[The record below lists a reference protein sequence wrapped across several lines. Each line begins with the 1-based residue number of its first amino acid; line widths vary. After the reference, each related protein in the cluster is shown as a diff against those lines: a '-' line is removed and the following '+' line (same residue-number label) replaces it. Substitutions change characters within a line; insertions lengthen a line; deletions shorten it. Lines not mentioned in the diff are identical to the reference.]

1 MTHVMS
7 EGPAAR
13 KERQHATEAP
23 KRVIAVWHGSKAGS
37 HPLKGLYGASGG
49 PWVRN
54 SHTRPLLHFPA
65 NSTLQQVQV
74 WASWCTVS
82 LRLLGYMDTLVHFG
96 RFRLATLVN
105 SKIDSYPTGN

>member
-1 MTHVMS
+1 MTHVMAA
-7 EGPAAR
+7 GPAAR

-54 SHTRPLLHFPA
+54 STPGPFFI
-65 NSTLQQVQV
+65 SQQI
-74 WASWCTVS
+74 
-82 LRLLGYMDTLVHFG
+82 LRFNKSRFGLLGAPF
-96 RFRLATLVN
+96 
-105 SKIDSYPTGN
+105 P